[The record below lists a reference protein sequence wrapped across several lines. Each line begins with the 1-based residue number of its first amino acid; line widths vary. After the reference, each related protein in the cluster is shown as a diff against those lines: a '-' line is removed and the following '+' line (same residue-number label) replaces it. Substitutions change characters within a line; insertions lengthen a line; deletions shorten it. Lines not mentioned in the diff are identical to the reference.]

1 MNFISVYHQRLVV
14 MADNGQT
21 AAIESYWA
29 MDRNGSKPQPIN
41 ACRPGGHPAGHFIN
55 YEISFHNCEIFF
67 INYEIW

>member
-1 MNFISVYHQRLVV
+1 
-14 MADNGQT
+14 
-21 AAIESYWA
+21 

-67 INYEIW
+67 INYEI